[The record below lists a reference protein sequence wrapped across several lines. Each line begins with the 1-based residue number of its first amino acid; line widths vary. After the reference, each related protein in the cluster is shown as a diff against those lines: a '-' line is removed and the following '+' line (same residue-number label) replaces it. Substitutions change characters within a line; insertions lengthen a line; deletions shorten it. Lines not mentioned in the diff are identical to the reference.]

1 MESCYTSCPTTALE
15 LSTDGILLHELSY
28 DGVWRRISAAALND
42 PFLPKKMVA
51 MKQAARASQGRFF
64 KNQIWLP
71 PEQIKGMEVKL
82 TAKEPDERQ
91 AEAEAI
97 VRADPAFS
105 DGEYI
110 VQFGEEDV
118 NGNVKIAAVNRAILQ
133 EASRFVN
140 GYGFGSE
147 GFTSRDRID
156 GFYQQPYFTI
166 SAPPKIAVNYAKIG
180 FFAGIGA
187 ALAAVIAGGY
197 WAYKNIDFA
206 PDPSIAIEATEE
218 RILEIDEDPR
228 APIRPTDVAVNA
240 GHLTPEIISFDD
252 NLEPLPDHDVS
263 VTTFEALVEQA
274 SLTSSLEIAEVPD
287 TATPLSV
294 VNAST
299 ALPQTLTAATS
310 DDLPAPETTGFPV
323 VATKTITFEDT
334 AAASEFAG
342 GTAMVRYATIIPE
355 AAYVSSPRLTD
366 VLPRDDTTVILA
378 AQLRK
383 YNDSLGLTQV
393 RNNNAALVQVART
406 EVLQQAP
413 TNVISGRPA
422 ILPVLRDGV
431 EISDV
436 PLPPPP
442 PPLPTLTIAQLQA
455 LPPVITQGF
464 PRITPTLRDGRNVAD
479 LPPDPIP
486 VVVEEPVPVETGPDG
501 EPLVQFT
508 TVVSGLTTEQLQ
520 RIPPR
525 VFEGRP
531 AILPLL
537 RGGVEVG
544 AIPEAV
550 PEPEVV
556 EEPVPLDPVAEAARI
571 AALQAIPAN
580 VLTGRPSTLPTLRGG
595 DDIEGGTGI
604 IAVEP
609 EPELTDAQRLR
620 PLSRPDSVELT
631 AIVASLS
638 QQAVPSTLAPLHR
651 PAGFAERV
659 KAMSDAIAEQARV
672 TPTFTDAPRSVDV
685 PTSANVARTATI
697 ENGINLRETSLIGVF
712 GTPGDYRALLRQRG
726 GKYQMLEVGDKI
738 DGWTIVAIAESEVR
752 LKKGGKTKTLKLPAE
767 G

>member
-1 MESCYTSCPTTALE
+1 MQPVLALE

-28 DGVWRRISAAALND
+28 DGVWRRISAAALSD

-91 AEAEAI
+91 AQAEAI

-133 EASRFVN
+133 EANRFAS

-187 ALAAVIAGGY
+187 ALAAMIAGGY

-228 APIRPTDVAVNA
+228 APIRPTDVAANA
-240 GHLTPEIISFDD
+240 EHLTPEIISFDD

-263 VTTFEALVEQA
+263 VTLFEALVEQA
-274 SLTSSLEIAEVPD
+274 PLTSSLDIAEVPD
-287 TATPLSV
+287 TAAPLSN
-294 VNAST
+294 VNT
-299 ALPQTLTAATS
+299 GTVLPETLTAVTP

-334 AAASEFAG
+334 ATASDFAG
-342 GTAMVRYATIIPE
+342 GTAMVRYVTVTPE

-366 VLPRDDTTVILA
+366 VLPRDDSTVVLA

-393 RNNNAALVQVART
+393 RDNNAALVQMART

-442 PPLPTLTIAQLQA
+442 PTLTIAELQA

-479 LPPDPIP
+479 LPPDPEP
-486 VVVEEPVPVETGPDG
+486 VVVEEPAPVETGPDG
-501 EPLVQFT
+501 KPLVQFT
-508 TVVSGLTTEQLQ
+508 TILSSLTPEQLQ

-525 VFEGRP
+525 VIEGRP

-544 AIPEAV
+544 AIPEV
-550 PEPEVV
+550 VPEPEPEVV
-556 EEPVPLDPVAEAARI
+556 VEPLDTVDEAARI

-580 VLTGRPSTLPTLRGG
+580 VLTGRPSTLPTLPGG
-595 DDIEGGTGI
+595 DEITGGTGI

-609 EPELTDAQRLR
+609 GPELTDAQRLR

-638 QQAVPSTLAPLHR
+638 KQAVPSTLAPLHR
-651 PAGFAERV
+651 PAGFADRV
-659 KAMSDAIAEQARV
+659 QAMADAIAEQARV
-672 TPTFTDAPRSVDV
+672 TPTFTDAPRQVDV

-726 GKYQMLEVGDKI
+726 GKYQMLEVGDRI

-752 LKKGGKTKTLKLPAE
+752 LKKGSKTKTLKLPAE

>member
-1 MESCYTSCPTTALE
+1 MQPVLALE

-64 KNQIWLP
+64 KNQVWLP
-71 PEQIKGMEVKL
+71 PEQIKGLEVKL
-82 TAKEPDERQ
+82 TAKEPADRQ

-110 VQFGEEDV
+110 VQFGEEDI

-133 EASRFVN
+133 EASRFAN
-140 GYGFGSE
+140 GYGFASE

-180 FFAGIGA
+180 FFTGMGV
-187 ALAAVIAGGY
+187 ALAAILAGGY
-197 WAYKNIDFA
+197 WAYKNIDFT
-206 PDPSIAIEATEE
+206 PDPSAAIEATEE

-228 APIRPTDVAVNA
+228 APIRPSDVAENA
-240 GHLTPEIISFDD
+240 ERLVPKIISFDD
-252 NLEPLPDHDVS
+252 NLEPLPDHDAS
-263 VTTFEALVEQA
+263 VTMFEALVEQV
-274 SLTSSLEIAEVPD
+274 SLTSSLEIAEVPQ
-287 TATPLSV
+287 TAPPLST
-294 VNAST
+294 VNADT
-299 ALPQTLTAATS
+299 VLPEALSAATA
-310 DDLPAPETTGFPV
+310 DDLPAPETIGFPV
-323 VATKTITFEDT
+323 VATKSITFENTT
-334 AAASEFAG
+334 AASDFAG
-342 GTAMVRYATIIPE
+342 GTAMLRYTTITPE

-366 VLPRDDTTVILA
+366 VLPRDDSTVVLA

-393 RNNNAALVQVART
+393 RDNNAALVRMART
-406 EVLQQAP
+406 EVLQHAP
-413 TNVISGRPA
+413 TNVVSGRPQ
-422 ILPVLRDGV
+422 ILPVLRGGV

-479 LPPDPIP
+479 LPPDPEPI
-486 VVVEEPVPVETGPDG
+486 VVEESAPVETGPDG

-508 TVVSGLTTEQLQ
+508 TIVSGLTTEQLQ

-525 VFEGRP
+525 VIIGRP
-531 AILPLL
+531 EVLPQL
-537 RGGVEVG
+537 RGGIEVG
-544 AIPEAV
+544 AIPEV
-550 PEPEVV
+550 LPEPEVV
-556 EEPVPLDPVAEAARI
+556 EEPEALDPVAEAARI
-571 AALQAIPAN
+571 AALQTIPTN
-580 VLTGRPSTLPTLRGG
+580 ILTGRPSTLPTLRGG
-595 DDIEGGTGI
+595 DEVSGGTGI

-620 PLSRPDSVELT
+620 PLTRPDSVELT
-631 AIVASLS
+631 ALVTSLS
-638 QQAVPSTLAPLHR
+638 QSAVPSTLTPLHR
-651 PAGFAERV
+651 PAGFSDRV
-659 KAMSDAIAEQARV
+659 KAMADAIAEQARV
-672 TPTFTDAPRSVDV
+672 TPTFTDAPREVNL
-685 PTSANVARTATI
+685 PTSTNVANTATI

-712 GTPGDYRALLRQRG
+712 GTPGNYRALLRQRG
-726 GKYQMLEVGDKI
+726 GKYKML
-738 DGWTIVAIAESEVR
+738 
-752 LKKGGKTKTLKLPAE
+752 
-767 G
+767 